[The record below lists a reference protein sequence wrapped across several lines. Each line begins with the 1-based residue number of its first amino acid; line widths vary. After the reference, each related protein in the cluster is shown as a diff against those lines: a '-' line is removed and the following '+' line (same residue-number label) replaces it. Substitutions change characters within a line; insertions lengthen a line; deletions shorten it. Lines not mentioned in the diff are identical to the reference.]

1 MTITGP
7 YYTSQPRYSGE
18 FWKVTVRKGSAILTR
33 GFHTESDARDFIA
46 IVEENNS

>member
-18 FWKVTVRKGSAILTR
+18 CWKVTVRKGSAVLTR
-33 GFHTESDARDFIA
+33 GFHTEDEARDFIA
-46 IVEENNS
+46 TIEEHN